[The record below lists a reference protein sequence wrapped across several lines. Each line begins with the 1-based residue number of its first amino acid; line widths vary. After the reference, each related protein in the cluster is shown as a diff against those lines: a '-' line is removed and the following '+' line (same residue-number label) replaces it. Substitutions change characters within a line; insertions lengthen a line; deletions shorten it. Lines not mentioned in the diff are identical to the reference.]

1 MLKNKRHLEIL
12 EVLKQDS
19 FVSVRELSVRLYAS
33 QPTIRR
39 DLIFLEQQGY
49 IRRSHGG
56 AVLAD
61 GKNHTPLNFRK
72 ETKPKEKM
80 QICQV
85 AATLI
90 QPESLIFVDASTTAS
105 YLSDWIKEG
114 DRVSVVTNGL
124 SLCHTLSKKH
134 IPVFSTGGRVLKD
147 SEAFVGRIAEEN
159 LSRFNGDWMFFSSSA
174 LSEDGMVSDYCEEE
188 TSLMQAMHRHSQ
200 RHVLL
205 IEAGKFGNRSPFH
218 RFSLDEIDYIV
229 TNMALPEELLRR
241 YRFSLIRQ
249 MLPVRLYEK
258 KKN

>member
-1 MLKNKRHLEIL
+1 M
-12 EVLKQDS
+12 
-19 FVSVRELSVRLYAS
+19 
-33 QPTIRR
+33 
-39 DLIFLEQQGY
+39 
-49 IRRSHGG
+49 
-56 AVLAD
+56 
-61 GKNHTPLNFRK
+61 
-72 ETKPKEKM
+72 
-80 QICQV
+80 
-85 AATLI
+85 
-90 QPESLIFVDASTTAS
+90 
-105 YLSDWIKEG
+105 
-114 DRVSVVTNGL
+114 SVVTNGL